1 MSYDVI
7 IIGAG
12 HNGLTTAIQLG
23 KKRKKVVVLEKR
35 EDVGGL
41 AASREFHPGYSTNG
55 LLHDTSCV
63 RGSLIEKMKLK
74 NYGLVTTSGRPS
86 VTILSK
92 NNEAITLSSDDKN
105 SFDSIAKYS
114 KNDAQAYLD
123 YRQFI
128 QKISPFISSLLDE
141 QQPDLTNLNY
151 GDYWQLIKK
160 GISFKRL
167 GKKTMNEFLKVGPMS
182 LADFL
187 NQRFETEF
195 LKAGMTIPAILGTF
209 TGPWSSYSTLNLLLW
224 ECTSKEN
231 IYGGASS
238 LIGALEKAAINVG
251 IVIKCESEVSRILL
265 KDSEIV
271 SGVRL
276 QNGEEIEATVVSA
289 SCSPK
294 ETFLKLLI
302 SKEIGPEL
310 DSSISHLRS
319 RGTTAQLSLALNKK
333 IQWKAALESPVEF
346 VRTGNTIDEVERAF
360 DAIKYNN
367 FSENPVLDIHIPTES
382 NNKLAPDGHEV
393 VSILA
398 SFAPYRLNGG
408 WTESSKIELG
418 NRIIKTLSEYTIG
431 LEGSIVGKEILTPVD
446 IEEQYGISGGNIFHV
461 EHAVD
466 QLISRPVPACAQYET
481 PIKGLF
487 LCGSGSHPGGGL
499 TCVPG
504 VLASQVILAKM

>member
-1 MSYDVI
+1 MRYDAI

-12 HNGLTTAIQLG
+12 HNGLSTAIQLG
-23 KKRKKVVVLEKR
+23 KKGRKVIVLEKR
-35 EDVGGL
+35 ESIGGL
-41 AASREFHPGYSTNG
+41 AASREFHRGYSTNG

-63 RGSLIEKMKLK
+63 RGSLIEKMNLK
-74 NYGLVTTSGRPS
+74 NYGLVTASGRPS

-92 NNEAITLSSDDKN
+92 NNEAITLFSDDKK

-128 QKISPFISSLLDE
+128 QKIGPFITSLLDE
-141 QQPDLTNLNY
+141 QQPDLTNLSY
-151 GDYWQLIKK
+151 GDYWHLIKK
-160 GISFKRL
+160 GISLKCL

-187 NQRFETEF
+187 DQRFETEF
-195 LKAGMTIPAILGTF
+195 LKAGMAIPALLGTF

-231 IYGGASS
+231 ISGGASS

-251 IVIKCESEVSRILL
+251 AEIKCQSEVSRILL

-276 QNGEEIEATVVSA
+276 QNGEEIEAPVVSA

-310 DSSISHLRS
+310 DHSISHLRS
-319 RGTTAQLSLALNKK
+319 RGTTAHLSLALNKK
-333 IQWKAALESPVEF
+333 IQWKAALEGPVEF
-346 VRTGNTIDEVERAF
+346 VRTGNSIDEVERAF

-367 FSENPVLDIHIPTES
+367 FSENPVLDVHIPTES
-382 NNKLAPDGHEV
+382 NSKLAPDGHEV
-393 VSILA
+393 VSVLA
-398 SFAPYRLNGG
+398 SFAPYQLNGG
-408 WTESSKIELG
+408 WTESGKVELG

-431 LEGSIVGKEILTPVD
+431 LEGSIVGKEILTPLD

-466 QLISRPVPACAQYET
+466 QLISRPVPACAQYKT

>member
-1 MSYDVI
+1 MSYDAI

-12 HNGLTTAIQLG
+12 HNGLSTAIQLG
-23 KKRKKVVVLEKR
+23 KKGRKVIVLEKR
-35 EDVGGL
+35 ENIGGL
-41 AASREFHPGYSTNG
+41 AAFREFHPGYSTNG

-63 RGSLIEKMKLK
+63 RGSLIEKMNLK

-92 NNEAITLSSDDKN
+92 NNEAITLFSDDEK
-105 SFDSIAKYS
+105 SFDSIARYS

-128 QKISPFISSLLDE
+128 QKISPFITSLLNE

-151 GDYWQLIKK
+151 GDYWHLIKK
-160 GISFKRL
+160 GISLKRL

-187 NQRFETEF
+187 NQRFEIEF

-231 IYGGASS
+231 ISGGASC

-251 IVIKCESEVSRILL
+251 VEIKCQSEVSRILL
-265 KDSEIV
+265 KDSKIV

-276 QNGEEIEATVVSA
+276 QNGEEIEASVVSA

-294 ETFLKLLI
+294 ETFLKLML

-310 DSSISHLRS
+310 DHSISHLRT
-319 RGTTAQLSLALNKK
+319 RGTTAKLSLALNKP
-333 IQWKAALESPVEF
+333 LVE
-346 VRTGNTIDEVERAF
+346 
-360 DAIKYNN
+360 Y
-367 FSENPVLDIHIPTES
+367 
-382 NNKLAPDGHEV
+382 
-393 VSILA
+393 
-398 SFAPYRLNGG
+398 
-408 WTESSKIELG
+408 
-418 NRIIKTLSEYTIG
+418 
-431 LEGSIVGKEILTPVD
+431 
-446 IEEQYGISGGNIFHV
+446 
-461 EHAVD
+461 
-466 QLISRPVPACAQYET
+466 
-481 PIKGLF
+481 
-487 LCGSGSHPGGGL
+487 PG
-499 TCVPG
+499 
-504 VLASQVILAKM
+504 